1 MLKETSALRRPYFP
15 FCTICLGM
23 YTHMFFCPLWSWAAA
38 LSILE
43 TLHSIFLAWL
53 PIAWQALS
61 SGHPTALQKAASGVS
76 RFKTQ
81 NQKIGCSLSRSGI
94 NSTQEALPFTTW
106 LRGERGI
113 QRLLRGI
120 IWVGWVSHSE
130 KKGAEISQGRRPPC
144 EDPGSSGLDVTQLA
158 KFKATPHSWKS
169 STYVGRPG
177 SIADPS

>member
-1 MLKETSALRRPYFP
+1 MALLGAYQRRTLLWASGLHLCLRKLLSSGGLISLFVLSVWE
-15 FCTICLGM
+15 CTHICSSVLSGAGLRLS
-23 YTHMFFCPLWSWAAA
+23 PSWK
-38 LSILE
+38 
-43 TLHSIFLAWL
+43 HSIPFFLAWL

-61 SGHPTALQKAASGVS
+61 SGHPTVLQKTTSGVS

-120 IWVGWVSHSE
+120 IWVG
-130 KKGAEISQGRRPPC
+130 
-144 EDPGSSGLDVTQLA
+144 
-158 KFKATPHSWKS
+158 
-169 STYVGRPG
+169 
-177 SIADPS
+177 